1 MKKITASNFYTQIM
15 AAIKEKSILDRFI
28 EWREK
33 HISQS
38 QFILIL
44 SFVVGVISSL
54 AAYTLKHFI
63 ELIQHLLTSGF
74 DSESYNWL
82 YLIYPVVGIFITGIF
97 IRNIVRDDI
106 SHGVTKVLYSISRRQ
121 GKIRRHNMWS
131 SLIASGITI
140 GFGGSV
146 GAESP
151 IVFTGSA
158 IGSNLGS
165 FFKMDQKVMMLL
177 IGCGAAGAV
186 SGIFKA
192 PIAGLVFTLE
202 VLMLD
207 LTMSSLLPLLISSVT
222 AATFS
227 YLLSGTEAMFH
238 FELDDAFCVSRVP
251 YVMLL
256 GVVCGLVSLYFTHI
270 TANIEKFFRRF
281 TNPYIK
287 LAIGGSVLSV
297 LIFLFPPLYGEGYE
311 MIDHLINGSSSD
323 VILENSIFYG
333 HANLL
338 FLYMLL
344 IIVFKAFASTVTNCG
359 GGCGGIFA
367 PSLFLGCISGYLF
380 AGLCNYFGIGGSLPD
395 KNFALFGMAALMSGV
410 FHAPLTGV
418 FLIAELTGGYDLF
431 LPLMIVSVCSFL
443 TVRIFDSN
451 NIYAIRLA
459 QRGELITHHKDQA
472 VLTILKVEDVIE
484 KNFMKA
490 NPDMDLGAL
499 TAVVAKTKRN
509 IFPVI
514 NSAEKL
520 VGIVYMDDIR
530 HMMFRQELYHRF
542 TVVDL
547 MRDVPV
553 RLNIEEPMEAVMRKF
568 EETGAW
574 NLPVEDSDGNYIG
587 FISKSAIFTA
597 YRKTL
602 LDFTSD

>member
-1 MKKITASNFYTQIM
+1 MGKA
-15 AAIKEKSILDRFI
+15 KEKNLLDRFI

-33 HISQS
+33 HISQR
-38 QFILIL
+38 QFILLL
-44 SFVVGVISSL
+44 SFIVGVISSL
-54 AAYTLKHFI
+54 AAFVLKHFI
-63 ELIQHLLTSGF
+63 EFIQHRLTGGF
-74 DSESYNWL
+74 ESDSFNWL
-82 YLIYPVVGIFITGIF
+82 YLIYPVVGIFITGLF
-97 IRNIVRDDI
+97 IRNVVRDDI

-121 GKIRRHNMWS
+121 GRIKRHNMWS

-158 IGSNLGS
+158 IGSNLAS

-222 AATFS
+222 AVTLS
-227 YLLSGTEAMFH
+227 YLLSGTDAMFH
-238 FELDDAFCVSRVP
+238 FQLDDAFSVSRVP

-256 GVVCGLVSLYFTHI
+256 GIMCGLISLYFTHV
-270 TANIEKFFRRF
+270 TAGVEKFFRRF
-281 TNPYIK
+281 QNPYAR
-287 LAIGGSVLSV
+287 LAIGGSVLSI
-297 LIFLFPPLYGEGYE
+297 LIFLFPPLYGEGYN
-311 MIDHLINGSSSD
+311 MINHLINGSSAD
-323 VILENSIFYG
+323 VILNNSLFYG

-338 FLYMLL
+338 FLYMAL
-344 IIVFKAFASTVTNCG
+344 IILFKVFASTVTNCG

-380 AGLCNYFGIGGSLPD
+380 AGLCNMFGLGEVLPD

-431 LPLMIVSVCSFL
+431 LPLMIVSVCSYL
-443 TVRIFDSN
+443 TVRLFDDN

-484 KNFMKA
+484 KNFMRVD
-490 NPDMDLGAL
+490 PDMDLGAL
-499 TAVVAKTKRN
+499 TSVVAKTKRN
-509 IFPVI
+509 IFPVV
-514 NSAEKL
+514 NAADRL
-520 VGIVYMDDIR
+520 VGIVFLDDIR

-542 TVVDL
+542 TVAKL
-547 MRDVPV
+547 MRSVPV
-553 RLNIEEPMEAVMRKF
+553 RLSIEEPMEAVMRKF
-568 EETGAW
+568 EETNAW
-574 NLPVEDSDGNYIG
+574 NLPVEDTAGNYIG

>member
-1 MKKITASNFYTQIM
+1 
-15 AAIKEKSILDRFI
+15 
-28 EWREK
+28 
-33 HISQS
+33 
-38 QFILIL
+38 
-44 SFVVGVISSL
+44 
-54 AAYTLKHFI
+54 
-63 ELIQHLLTSGF
+63 
-74 DSESYNWL
+74 
-82 YLIYPVVGIFITGIF
+82 
-97 IRNIVRDDI
+97 
-106 SHGVTKVLYSISRRQ
+106 
-121 GKIRRHNMWS
+121 MWS

-165 FFKMDQKVMMLL
+165 LFKLDQKVMLLL

-192 PIAGLVFTLE
+192 PIAGLVFTIE

-222 AATFS
+222 AVTLS
-227 YLLSGTEAMFH
+227 YLLSGTDVMFK
-238 FELDDAFCVSRVP
+238 FQLDDAFSVSRVP

-256 GVVCGLVSLYFTHI
+256 GILCGIVSLYFTHV
-270 TANIEKFFRRF
+270 TTTIEGYFKKLKS
-281 TNPYIK
+281 PYVK

-297 LIFLFPPLYGEGYE
+297 LIFLLPPLYGEGYE
-311 MIDHLINGSSSD
+311 MINHLINGSSAD
-323 VILENSIFYG
+323 VILNNSFFYG
-333 HANLL
+333 HTNLL

-344 IIVFKAFASTVTNCG
+344 IILFKAFASTATNCA

-367 PSLFLGCISGYLF
+367 PSLFLGCVSGYLF
-380 AGLCNYFGIGGSLPD
+380 AGLCNYFGVGETLPD

-410 FHAPLTGV
+410 FHAPLTGI

-431 LPLMIVSVCSFL
+431 LPLMIVSVCSYL
-443 TVRIFDSN
+443 TVRVFDKN

-484 KNFMKA
+484 KNFMKVS
-490 NPDMDLGAL
+490 PDMNLGAM

-509 IFPVI
+509 IFPVV
-514 NSAEKL
+514 NTANRL
-520 VGIVYMDDIR
+520 VGILYLDDIR
-530 HMMFRQELYHRF
+530 HIMFRQELYHRF
-542 TVVDL
+542 SVATL
-547 MRDVPV
+547 MREVPV
-553 RLNIEEPMEAVMRKF
+553 RLSIEEPMEAVMRKF

-574 NLPVEDSDGNYIG
+574 NLPVESIEGEYIG
-587 FISKSAIFTA
+587 FISKSAIFGYKSCA
-597 YRKTL
+597 VNVA
-602 LDFTSD
+602 

>member
-1 MKKITASNFYTQIM
+1 MGIA
-15 AAIKEKSILDRFI
+15 KEQSLLDRFI

-44 SFVVGVISSL
+44 SFVVGIISSL
-54 AAYTLKHFI
+54 AAYLLKHLI
-63 ELIQHLLTSGF
+63 EFIQHMLTSGF
-74 DSESYNWL
+74 DRASYNWL
-82 YLIYPVVGIFITGIF
+82 YLIYPVVGIFIAGLF
-97 IRNIVRDDI
+97 IRKVVRDDI

-151 IVFTGSA
+151 IVYTGSA

-238 FELDDAFCVSRVP
+238 FQLDDAFSVSRVP

-256 GVVCGLVSLYFTHI
+256 GIICGLVSLYFTHV
-270 TANIEKFFRRF
+270 TTRIEGFFRRF
-281 TNPYIK
+281 QNPYVK
-287 LAIGGSVLSV
+287 LALGGSLLSV

-311 MIDHLINGSSSD
+311 MIHHLINGTSAD
-323 VILENSIFYG
+323 VILDNSLFYG

-380 AGLCNYFGIGGSLPD
+380 AGLCNQFGLGEVLPD

-431 LPLMIVSVCSFL
+431 LPLMIVSVCSYL
-443 TVRIFDSN
+443 TVRVFDSN

-484 KNFMKA
+484 KNFMKVD
-490 NPDMDLGAL
+490 PDMDLGAL
-499 TAVVAKTKRN
+499 TSVVAKTKRN
-509 IFPVI
+509 IFPVV
-514 NSAEKL
+514 NSADKL

-542 TVVDL
+542 TVVKL

-553 RLNIEEPMEAVMRKF
+553 RLNIEEPMEGVMRKF

-574 NLPVEDSDGNYIG
+574 NLPVEDADGNYIG

>member
-1 MKKITASNFYTQIM
+1 MGKA
-15 AAIKEKSILDRFI
+15 KEKNLLDRFI

-33 HISQS
+33 HISQR
-38 QFILIL
+38 QFILLL
-44 SFVVGVISSL
+44 SFIVGVISSL
-54 AAYTLKHFI
+54 AAFVLKHFI
-63 ELIQHLLTSGF
+63 EFIQHQLTGGF
-74 DSESYNWL
+74 ESDSFNWL
-82 YLIYPVVGIFITGIF
+82 YLIYPVVGIFITGLF
-97 IRNIVRDDI
+97 IRNVVRDDI

-121 GKIRRHNMWS
+121 GRIKGHNMWS

-158 IGSNLGS
+158 IGSNLAS

-222 AATFS
+222 AVTLS
-227 YLLSGTEAMFH
+227 YLLSGTDAMFH
-238 FELDDAFCVSRVP
+238 FQLDDAFSVSRVP

-256 GVVCGLVSLYFTHI
+256 GIMCGLISLYFTHV
-270 TANIEKFFRRF
+270 TAGVEKFFRRF
-281 TNPYIK
+281 QNPYAR
-287 LAIGGSVLSV
+287 LAIGGSVLSI
-297 LIFLFPPLYGEGYE
+297 LIFLFPPLYGEGYN
-311 MIDHLINGSSSD
+311 MINHLINGSSAD
-323 VILENSIFYG
+323 VILNNSLFYG

-338 FLYMLL
+338 FLYMAL
-344 IIVFKAFASTVTNCG
+344 IILFKVFASTVTNCG

-380 AGLCNYFGIGGSLPD
+380 AGLCNMFGLGEMLPD

-431 LPLMIVSVCSFL
+431 LPLMIVSVCSYL
-443 TVRIFDSN
+443 TVRLFDDN

-484 KNFMKA
+484 KNFMRVD
-490 NPDMDLGAL
+490 PDMDLGAL
-499 TAVVAKTKRN
+499 TSVVAKTKRN
-509 IFPVI
+509 IFPVV
-514 NSAEKL
+514 NAADRL
-520 VGIVYMDDIR
+520 VGIVFLDDIR

-542 TVVDL
+542 TVAKL
-547 MRDVPV
+547 MRSVPV
-553 RLNIEEPMEAVMRKF
+553 RLSIEEPMEAVMRKF
-568 EETGAW
+568 EETNAW
-574 NLPVEDSDGNYIG
+574 NLPVEDTAGNYIG

>member
-1 MKKITASNFYTQIM
+1 MEKA
-15 AAIKEKSILDRFI
+15 KEKNLLDQFI

-33 HISQS
+33 HISQR
-38 QFILIL
+38 QFILLL

-54 AAYTLKHFI
+54 AAYLLKHII
-63 ELIQHLLTSGF
+63 EFIQHLLTSGF
-74 DSESYNWL
+74 ESDTFNWL
-82 YLIYPVVGIFITGIF
+82 YLIYPVVGIFITGLF
-97 IRNIVRDDI
+97 IRNVVRDDI

-121 GKIRRHNMWS
+121 GRIKGHNMWS

-146 GAESP
+146 CAESP

-158 IGSNLGS
+158 IGSNLAS

-222 AATFS
+222 AVTLS
-227 YLLSGTEAMFH
+227 YLLSGTDAMFH
-238 FELDDAFCVSRVP
+238 FQLDDAFSVSRVP

-256 GVVCGLVSLYFTHI
+256 GIMCGLISLYFTHV
-270 TANIEKFFRRF
+270 TAGVEKFFRRF
-281 TNPYIK
+281 QNPYVR
-287 LAIGGSVLSV
+287 LAIGGSVLSI
-297 LIFLFPPLYGEGYE
+297 LIFLFPPLYGEGYN
-311 MIDHLINGSSSD
+311 MINHLINGSSAD
-323 VILENSIFYG
+323 VILNNSLFYG

-338 FLYMLL
+338 FLYMAL
-344 IIVFKAFASTVTNCG
+344 IILFKVFASTVTNCG

-380 AGLCNYFGIGGSLPD
+380 AGVCNMFGLGEVLPD

-410 FHAPLTGV
+410 FHAPLTGI
-418 FLIAELTGGYDLF
+418 FLIAELTGGYNLF
-431 LPLMIVSVCSFL
+431 LPLMIVSVCSYL
-443 TVRIFDSN
+443 TVRLFDDN

-484 KNFMKA
+484 KNFMRVD
-490 NPDMDLGAL
+490 PDMDLGAL

-509 IFPVI
+509 IFPVV
-514 NSAEKL
+514 NAADRL
-520 VGIVYMDDIR
+520 VGIVYLDDIR

-542 TVVDL
+542 TVAKL
-547 MRDVPV
+547 MRSVPV
-553 RLNIEEPMEAVMRKF
+553 RLSIEEPMEAVMRKF
-568 EETGAW
+568 EETNAW
-574 NLPVEDSDGNYIG
+574 NLPVEDTTGNYIG

>member
-1 MKKITASNFYTQIM
+1 MEKA
-15 AAIKEKSILDRFI
+15 KEKNLLDRFI

-33 HISQS
+33 HISQR
-38 QFILIL
+38 QFILLL
-44 SFVVGVISSL
+44 SFIVGVISSL
-54 AAYTLKHFI
+54 AAFVLKHFI
-63 ELIQHLLTSGF
+63 EFIQHQLTGGF
-74 DSESYNWL
+74 ESDSFNWL
-82 YLIYPVVGIFITGIF
+82 YLIYPVVGIFITGLF
-97 IRNIVRDDI
+97 IRNVVRDDI

-121 GKIRRHNMWS
+121 GRIKRHNMWS

-158 IGSNLGS
+158 IGSNLAS

-222 AATFS
+222 AVTLS
-227 YLLSGTEAMFH
+227 YLLSGTDAMFH
-238 FELDDAFCVSRVP
+238 FQLDDAFSVSRVP

-256 GVVCGLVSLYFTHI
+256 GIMCGLISLYFTHV
-270 TANIEKFFRRF
+270 TAGVEKFFRRF
-281 TNPYIK
+281 QNPYAR
-287 LAIGGSVLSV
+287 LAIGGSVLSI
-297 LIFLFPPLYGEGYE
+297 LIFLFPPLYGEGYN
-311 MIDHLINGSSSD
+311 MINHLINGSSAD
-323 VILENSIFYG
+323 VILNNSLFYG

-338 FLYMLL
+338 FLYMAL
-344 IIVFKAFASTVTNCG
+344 IILFKVFASTVTNCG

-380 AGLCNYFGIGGSLPD
+380 AGLCNMFGLGEVLPD

-431 LPLMIVSVCSFL
+431 LPLMIVSVCSYL
-443 TVRIFDSN
+443 TVRLFDDN

-484 KNFMKA
+484 KNFMRVD
-490 NPDMDLGAL
+490 PDMDLGAL
-499 TAVVAKTKRN
+499 TSVVAKTKRN
-509 IFPVI
+509 IFPVV
-514 NSAEKL
+514 NAADRL
-520 VGIVYMDDIR
+520 VGIVFLDDIR

-542 TVVDL
+542 TVAKL
-547 MRDVPV
+547 MRSVPV
-553 RLNIEEPMEAVMRKF
+553 RLSIEEPMEAVMRKF
-568 EETGAW
+568 EETNAW
-574 NLPVEDSDGNYIG
+574 NLPVEDTAGNYIG